1 MLKERIDSLLDRV
14 QKPARYMGG
23 EMNCVLKNP
32 ESVDIR
38 YAFAFPD
45 VYEVG
50 MSHLGMRILY
60 DIINKRPD
68 ALCERVFMPWVDM
81 ADLMREEKVPL
92 FSLETRSP
100 VGGFDMLGFTLQ
112 YEMSYTNILEM
123 LDLAGVPLHTEDR
136 TWAHPIVIA
145 GGPCAFNPEP
155 LYHFIDAFSIGDGEI
170 STLETID
177 VVKQCKQEGV
187 SRQECLRRLS
197 RLRGVYVPS
206 LYEASYNE
214 DGTLASFEPTEE
226 GVPRTVVKNMIADLN
241 TAEYPESIIV
251 PFMEIVHDRIN
262 IEVLRGCTRGCR
274 FCQAGMIYRPVRE
287 RSVERL
293 VQLAQSLVDETG
305 YEEITLSS
313 LSTGD
318 YSCLPQL
325 AHELME
331 KFAEQRVAL
340 SLPSL
345 RLDSHSDLKK
355 TLEETQKVRKTGL
368 TFAMEAGTQRLR
380 DVINKGITEDDLFGS
395 VTDAFAKGWSSVK
408 LYFMFGLPTETEEDL
423 AGIAD
428 LSSRVVRKYFETP
441 RGVRAKGLRVNCSA
455 SCFVPKPFTPFQWEP
470 QDTLEQFNE
479 KQKYLCQIMHIK
491 GVEFNWHTPEVSF
504 LEAVFARGDRRT
516 ADALEEAWRLG
527 CRFDGWTDQFSY
539 ENWMKAFENVG
550 VDPRFYANR
559 RREKDELLPW
569 AFIDAGVTQKYL
581 WLERERAVN
590 AIVTPDCRKGCNGC
604 GLKRFEGA
612 CEGL

>member
-1 MLKERIDSLLDRV
+1 MLKDQIDALLDRV

-23 EMNCVLKNP
+23 EMNAVIKDA
-32 ESVDIR
+32 SGVAIR

-50 MSHLGMRILY
+50 MSHLGSRILY

-68 ALCERVFMPWVDM
+68 ALCERVFTPWVDM
-81 ADLMREEKVPL
+81 ADLMRKENVPL

-100 VGGFDMLGFTLQ
+100 VRGFDMLGITLQ
-112 YEMSYTNILEM
+112 YEMSYTNILEL
-123 LDLAGVPLHTEDR
+123 LDLAGIPLHSEDR
-136 TWAHPIVIA
+136 TWDDPIVIA

-177 VVKQCKQEGV
+177 VVKACKAEGV
-187 SRQECLRRLS
+187 SRKECLRRLS

-206 LYEASYNE
+206 LYEATYNE
-214 DGTLASFEPTEE
+214 DGTLKSFEPTEE
-226 GVPRTVVKNMIADLN
+226 GVPRTVVKNMVADLDK
-241 TAEYPESIIV
+241 AEYPESVIV

-287 RSVERL
+287 RSVEHIL
-293 VQLAQSLVDETG
+293 DLAKKLIDETG

-318 YSCLPQL
+318 YTCLPQL

-331 KFAEQRVAL
+331 RFAEKRVAL

-345 RLDSHSDLKK
+345 RLDSNLKQ
-355 TLEETQKVRKTGL
+355 TLEETQKVRKSSL
-368 TFAMEAGTQRLR
+368 TYAMEAGTQRLR
-380 DVINKGITEDDLFGS
+380 DVINKGITEENLTSS
-395 VTDAFAKGWSSVK
+395 VGDAFASGWSSVK
-408 LYFMFGLPTETEEDL
+408 LYFMFGLPTETFEDL
-423 AGIAD
+423 DGIAD
-428 LSSRVVRKYFETP
+428 LASKVVRKYFETP
-441 RGVRAKGLRVNCSA
+441 KNVRAKGLRVNCSA

-470 QDTLEQFNE
+470 QDTIEQFEE
-479 KQKYLCQIMHIK
+479 KQKHLCHIMHIK
-491 GVEFNWHTPEVSF
+491 GVEFNWHEPQVSF

-516 ADALEEAWRLG
+516 SDALEAAWKLG
-527 CRFDGWTDQFSY
+527 CRFDGWTDQFRFDK
-539 ENWMKAFENVG
+539 WMEAFEQTG
-550 VDPRFYANR
+550 VDPAFYANR

-569 AFIDAGVTQKYL
+569 AFIDAGVTQQYL
-581 WLERERAVN
+581 WREYERAVQ
-590 AIVTPDCRKGCNGC
+590 AQTTPDCRKGCQGC

-612 CEGL
+612 CEGR

>member
-1 MLKERIDSLLDRV
+1 MLKEKIDGLLDRV

-23 EMNCVLKNP
+23 EMNAVLKDP
-32 ESVDIR
+32 DSVAIR

-50 MSHLGMRILY
+50 MSHLGSRILY
-60 DIINKRPD
+60 DIINKRED
-68 ALCERVFMPWVDM
+68 ALCERVFTPWVDM
-81 ADLMREEKVPL
+81 ADLMRKENVPL

-100 VGGFDMLGFTLQ
+100 VRGFDMLGITLQ
-112 YEMSYTNILEM
+112 YEMSYTNILEL
-123 LDLAGVPLHTEDR
+123 LDLAGIPLHSEDR
-136 TWAHPIVIA
+136 TWDDPIVIA

-177 VVKQCKQEGV
+177 VVKACKAEGV
-187 SRQECLRRLS
+187 SRKECLRRLS

-206 LYEASYNE
+206 LYEATYNE
-214 DGTLASFEPTEE
+214 DGTLKSFEPTEE
-226 GVPRTVVKNMIADLN
+226 GVPRTVVKNMVADLDK
-241 TAEYPESIIV
+241 AEYPESVIV

-287 RSVERL
+287 RSVEHIL
-293 VQLAQSLVDETG
+293 DLAKKLIDETG

-318 YSCLPQL
+318 YTCLPQL

-331 KFAEQRVAL
+331 RFAEKRVAL
-340 SLPSL
+340 SLPCL
-345 RLDSHSDLKK
+345 RLDSNLKQ
-355 TLEETQKVRKTGL
+355 TLEETQKVRKSSL
-368 TFAMEAGTQRLR
+368 TYAMEAGTQRLR
-380 DVINKGITEDDLFGS
+380 DVINKGITEENLTSS
-395 VTDAFAKGWSSVK
+395 VGDAFASGWSSVK
-408 LYFMFGLPTETEEDL
+408 LYFMFGLPTETFEDL
-423 AGIAD
+423 DGIAD
-428 LSSRVVRKYFETP
+428 LASKVVRKYFETP
-441 RGVRAKGLRVNCSA
+441 KNVRAKGLRVNCSA

-470 QDTLEQFNE
+470 QDTIEQFEE
-479 KQKYLCQIMHIK
+479 KQKHLCHIMHIK
-491 GVEFNWHTPEVSF
+491 GVEFNWHEPQVSF

-516 ADALEEAWRLG
+516 ADALEAAWKLG
-527 CRFDGWTDQFSY
+527 CRFDGWTDQFRFDK
-539 ENWMKAFENVG
+539 WMEAFEQTG
-550 VDPRFYANR
+550 VDPAFYANR

-569 AFIDAGVTQKYL
+569 AFIDAGVTQQYL
-581 WLERERAVN
+581 WREYERAVQ
-590 AIVTPDCRKGCNGC
+590 AQTTPDCRKGCQGC

-612 CEGL
+612 CEGR

>member
-1 MLKERIDSLLDRV
+1 MLKEKIDGLLDRV

-23 EMNCVLKNP
+23 EMNAVLKDP
-32 ESVDIR
+32 DSVAIR

-50 MSHLGMRILY
+50 MSHLGSRILY
-60 DIINKRPD
+60 DIINKRED
-68 ALCERVFMPWVDM
+68 ALCERVFTPWVDM
-81 ADLMREEKVPL
+81 ADLMRKENVPL

-100 VGGFDMLGFTLQ
+100 VRSFDMLGITLQ
-112 YEMSYTNILEM
+112 YEMSYTNILEL
-123 LDLAGVPLHTEDR
+123 LDLAGIPLHSEDR
-136 TWAHPIVIA
+136 TWDDPIVIA

-177 VVKQCKQEGV
+177 VVKACKAEGV
-187 SRQECLRRLS
+187 SRKECLRRLS

-206 LYEASYNE
+206 LYEATYNE
-214 DGTLASFEPTEE
+214 DGTLKSFEPTEE
-226 GVPRTVVKNMIADLN
+226 GVPRTVVKNMVADLDK
-241 TAEYPESIIV
+241 AEYPESVIV

-287 RSVERL
+287 RSVEHIL
-293 VQLAQSLVDETG
+293 DLAKKLIDETG

-318 YSCLPQL
+318 YTCLPQL
-325 AHELME
+325 AHEMME
-331 KFAEQRVAL
+331 RFAEKRVAL

-345 RLDSHSDLKK
+345 RLDSNLKQ
-355 TLEETQKVRKTGL
+355 TLEETQKVRKSSL
-368 TFAMEAGTQRLR
+368 TYAMEAGTQRLR
-380 DVINKGITEDDLFGS
+380 DVINKGITEENLTSS
-395 VTDAFAKGWSSVK
+395 VGDAFASGWSSVK
-408 LYFMFGLPTETEEDL
+408 LYFMFGLPTETFEDL
-423 AGIAD
+423 DGIAD
-428 LSSRVVRKYFETP
+428 LASKVVRKYFETP
-441 RGVRAKGLRVNCSA
+441 KNVRAKGLRVNCSA

-470 QDTLEQFNE
+470 QDTIEQFEE
-479 KQKYLCQIMHIK
+479 KQKHLCHIMHIK
-491 GVEFNWHTPEVSF
+491 GVEFNWHEPQVSF

-516 ADALEEAWRLG
+516 ADALEAAWKLG
-527 CRFDGWTDQFSY
+527 CRFDGWTDQFRFDK
-539 ENWMKAFENVG
+539 WMEAFEQTG
-550 VDPRFYANR
+550 VDPAFYANR

-569 AFIDAGVTQKYL
+569 AFIDAGVTQQYL
-581 WLERERAVN
+581 WREYERAVQ
-590 AIVTPDCRKGCNGC
+590 AQTTPDCRKGCQGC

-612 CEGL
+612 CEGR

>member
-1 MLKERIDSLLDRV
+1 MLKEKIDGLLDRV

-23 EMNCVLKNP
+23 EMNAVLKDP
-32 ESVDIR
+32 DSVAIR

-50 MSHLGMRILY
+50 MSHLGSRILY
-60 DIINKRPD
+60 DIINKRED
-68 ALCERVFMPWVDM
+68 ALCERVFTPWVDM
-81 ADLMREEKVPL
+81 ADLMRKENVPL

-100 VGGFDMLGFTLQ
+100 VRGFDMLGITLQ
-112 YEMSYTNILEM
+112 YEMSYTNILEL
-123 LDLAGVPLHTEDR
+123 LDLAGIPLHSEDR
-136 TWAHPIVIA
+136 TWDDPIVIA

-177 VVKQCKQEGV
+177 VVKACKAEGV
-187 SRQECLRRLS
+187 SRKECLRRLS

-206 LYEASYNE
+206 LYEATYNE
-214 DGTLASFEPTEE
+214 DGTLKSFEPTEE
-226 GVPRTVVKNMIADLN
+226 GVPRTVVKNMVADLDK
-241 TAEYPESIIV
+241 AEYPESVIV

-287 RSVERL
+287 RSVEHIL
-293 VQLAQSLVDETG
+293 DLAKKLIDETG

-313 LSTGD
+313 LSTDD
-318 YSCLPQL
+318 YTCLPQL

-331 KFAEQRVAL
+331 RFAEKRVAL

-345 RLDSHSDLKK
+345 RLDSNLKQ
-355 TLEETQKVRKTGL
+355 TLEETQKVRKSSL
-368 TFAMEAGTQRLR
+368 TYAMEAGTQRLR
-380 DVINKGITEDDLFGS
+380 DVINKGITEENLTSS
-395 VTDAFAKGWSSVK
+395 VGDAFASGWSSVK
-408 LYFMFGLPTETEEDL
+408 LYFMFGLPTETFEDL
-423 AGIAD
+423 DGIAD
-428 LSSRVVRKYFETP
+428 LASKVVRKYFETP
-441 RGVRAKGLRVNCSA
+441 KNVRAKGLRVNCSA

-470 QDTLEQFNE
+470 QDTIEQFEE
-479 KQKYLCQIMHIK
+479 KQKHLCHIMHIK
-491 GVEFNWHTPEVSF
+491 GVEFNWHEPQVSF

-516 ADALEEAWRLG
+516 ADALEAAWKLG
-527 CRFDGWTDQFSY
+527 CRFDGWTDQFRFDK
-539 ENWMKAFENVG
+539 WMEAFEQTG
-550 VDPRFYANR
+550 VDPAFYANR

-569 AFIDAGVTQKYL
+569 AFIDAGVTQQYL
-581 WLERERAVN
+581 WREYERAVQ
-590 AIVTPDCRKGCNGC
+590 AQTTPDCRKGCQGC

-612 CEGL
+612 CEGR